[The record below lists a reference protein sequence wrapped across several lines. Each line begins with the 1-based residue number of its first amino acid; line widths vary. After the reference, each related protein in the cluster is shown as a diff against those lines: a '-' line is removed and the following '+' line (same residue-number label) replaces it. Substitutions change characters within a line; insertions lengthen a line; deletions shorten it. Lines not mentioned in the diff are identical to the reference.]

1 MAKFVYAR
9 FPDRWASGFTLL
21 EVLVAL
27 AVLAIALTAT
37 ARVFWQ
43 GTDVTAALRERTL
56 AMWVAQDRLTR
67 HQALQAWPDV
77 DDSTG
82 ERVLAG
88 WTWYW
93 RERVSGTDEPML
105 RRVEIEVSRR
115 PDGKVLARLI
125 GVLRKVN

>member
-9 FPDRWASGFTLL
+9 FPNRSAPGFTLL

-27 AVLAIALTAT
+27 AVLAIVLAAT

-43 GTDVTAALRERTL
+43 GTDVTAALRDRTL
-56 AMWVAQDRLTR
+56 AMWVAQDRLTQ
-67 HQALQAWPDV
+67 HQALRAWPDI
-77 DDSTG
+77 DEYTG

-93 RERVSGTDEPML
+93 RERVSGTPEPLL

-115 PDGKVLARLI
+115 PDGEVLARLV
-125 GVLRKVN
+125 GMLRKT